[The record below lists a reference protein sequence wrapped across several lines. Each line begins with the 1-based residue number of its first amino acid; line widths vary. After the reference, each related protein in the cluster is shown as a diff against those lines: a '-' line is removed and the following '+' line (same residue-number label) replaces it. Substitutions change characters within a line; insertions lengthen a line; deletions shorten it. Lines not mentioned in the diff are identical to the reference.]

1 MAKAAV
7 TAKPKGQEDVGSS
20 LEALMASASSLRR
33 LVTQAKAKGSITLD
47 QLNAALPPDTN
58 PEQIDELIS
67 GLEARGIGER
77 ERSLGK
83 IQTTKKKETK
93 KGVKS

>member
-1 MAKAAV
+1 
-7 TAKPKGQEDVGSS
+7 
-20 LEALMASASSLRR
+20 MASAQSLRR

-67 GLEARGIGER
+67 GLESRGIGVLR
-77 ERSLGK
+77 EEASDG
-83 IQTTKKKETK
+83 QTE
-93 KGVKS
+93 SEPAAANENENCSP